1 MEDIE
6 DALLYLSKIGAVV
19 LEGGF
24 LVTYNGMEITRLI
37 LDNKIKY
44 KAEDY
49 RQLNE
54 FYQQKIQQI
63 HIVGE
68 YANLM
73 VKDYKAAL
81 QFVSDYFHM
90 EYKRFIAKYF
100 KGKRAS
106 DIERNITSQKY
117 HRLFDT
123 LSEKQ
128 LNIIQDNHSKY
139 IVVAAGPGSGKT
151 RVLVHKLAALLTLE
165 EVKHEQLLMVTFSR
179 AAATEFKLR
188 LMQLTGNATYFV
200 DIRTF
205 HSYCFDLLGRPGNAQ
220 DTDTVVHDAA
230 KMIRLGEVEQGRI
243 AKAVVVIDEAQ
254 DMSKD
259 DFALIEALIHQNEDM
274 RVIAVGDD
282 DQNIFAFRGS
292 NSAYMK
298 KLITD
303 YGATQYDLL
312 ENYRSRQNIVRFSN
326 DFVKK
331 ITGRLKNEENI
342 AVQQEAGTVSLTK
355 YRSRN
360 MGIPLVRQVLT
371 HKAIGSIGILT
382 NTNEEAM
389 RIVRLLRKQN
399 RRARLI
405 QSLDGFHL
413 TDLAEVRCFLNEI
426 RQNAITP
433 LISDDVWKN
442 TKSILK
448 EQYAGSDCLGQG
460 IITEQTKE
468 RLKELESEIARLEF
482 DIEQERQRSF
492 IEITT
497 DKIIRFLKTALRP
510 DYQDITAR
518 KVLVKYLIR
527 DIIVYN
533 DRIII
538 NYYFTEP
545 VRPHKR
551 TESSA
556 KETERAALAAAPLS
570 ASYCSNKCEISPPE
584 KAPNRVPFRLEKSSP
599 LPDPKVFR
607 QLRCRHIS

>member
-1 MEDIE
+1 
-6 DALLYLSKIGAVV
+6 
-19 LEGGF
+19 
-24 LVTYNGMEITRLI
+24 MEITRLI

-292 NSAYMK
+292 DSAYMK

-399 RRARLI
+399 RRARLV

-442 TKSILK
+442 AKSILK

-533 DRIII
+533 DRIIV

-545 VRPHKR
+545 VCPHKQ
-551 TESSA
+551 TKSSA
-556 KETERAALAAAPLS
+556 KETKRAALTAAPLS
-570 ASYCSNKCEISPPE
+570 ASHCSNTCETSSPE
-584 KAPNRVPFRLEKSSP
+584 KAPFRMPFRLE
-599 LPDPKVFR
+599 R
-607 QLRCRHIS
+607 